1 MWILFHQRRNIN
13 GKNKDYILCVLYVI
27 NNQRNAGK
35 KKKKKEKG
43 NILLPPPDKKIFKS
57 MKKVKF
63 RRNSGATKNFD
74 NGWKV
79 NLYRQSVKIIW
90 QHLEQLRMCFEP
102 KYIFQ
107 ARVGLGGNILGQT
120 KHNDKIHVYVHY
132 MTYT

>member
-1 MWILFHQRRNIN
+1 MEKIRTT
-13 GKNKDYILCVLYVI
+13 YCVCSMSLI
-27 NNQRNAGK
+27 IRGMQE
-35 KKKKKEKG
+35 KKKKEKG

-90 QHLEQLRMCFEP
+90 
-102 KYIFQ
+102 
-107 ARVGLGGNILGQT
+107 
-120 KHNDKIHVYVHY
+120 
-132 MTYT
+132 